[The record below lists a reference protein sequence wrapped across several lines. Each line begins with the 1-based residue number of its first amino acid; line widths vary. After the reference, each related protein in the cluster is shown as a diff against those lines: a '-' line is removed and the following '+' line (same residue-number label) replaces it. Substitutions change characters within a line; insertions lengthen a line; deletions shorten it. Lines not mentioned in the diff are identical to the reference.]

1 MVDRLEHAIEEPERE
16 APDHVATGLADEHT
30 GKARFGHVLHEMF
43 HLSIPIVKT
52 GEREP
57 EGLLDLLRI
66 EIEVSVLPNV
76 KRVRRYDQMGL
87 ATPIPR
93 KLVHVAQIL
102 GAFEG
107 DSDLL
112 EGLPGRSRTHGIVML
127 FHPTPRKRHVAG
139 PGIVGMEGSFDQQ
152 DFRRARAFAQD
163 DRDGGSMDPFEIHGL
178 RRVRGELPAYV
189 IDVHAPTVAPPEGAV
204 RAEARPAC

>member
-1 MVDRLEHAIEEPERE
+1 MIDRLEHAIEEPERE

-30 GKARFGHVLHEMF
+30 GKARFGHVLHEVF
-43 HLSIPIVKT
+43 HLSLPVVKT

-87 ATPIPR
+87 ATPIPG

-112 EGLPGRSRTHGIVML
+112 EGLPGRSRARRIVML
-127 FHPTPRKRHVAG
+127 FHPP
-139 PGIVGMEGSFDQQ
+139 PGNAM
-152 DFRRARAFAQD
+152 
-163 DRDGGSMDPFEIHGL
+163 
-178 RRVRGELPAYV
+178 
-189 IDVHAPTVAPPEGAV
+189 
-204 RAEARPAC
+204 